1 MSAPTTP
8 ATWDSN
14 SVNLETP
21 TSGHQASGYG
31 VGEVPT
37 STELNG
43 WMQIV
48 GLWIAYLQ
56 GLLTRTRCRFPAI
69 ISAINWAVV
78 VQGSPAD
85 GSAGDP
91 TVQSNTGAG
100 SFLTDIAVDEGRQ
113 LSKIELAVYGNASAN
128 LILTVQQCFHDATL
142 PVTLCT
148 RTITGPAASWSD
160 YAMQL
165 GTISGLT
172 VTVSSSAGQ
181 ATYTRST
188 GSYLTDGFFV
198 GQSVTWAGFAN
209 AGNNV
214 TSTITVLTATVMTT
228 TSVTY
233 VSETGPAL
241 GEAVTVAGAVTVDDT
256 FGLRLL
262 LQSSASGL
270 IIKDLRDTTI
280 AT

>member
-1 MSAPTTP
+1 MTAPSTVYLWDQNKTHVVTT
-8 ATWDSN
+8 
-14 SVNLETP
+14 
-21 TSGHQASGYG
+21 TSGHQTDGFVSSEIPGSGEENYWKG
-31 VGEVPT
+31 AV
-37 STELNG
+37 SDWL
-43 WMQIV
+43 
-48 GLWIAYLQ
+48 AYLS
-56 GLLTRTRCRFPAI
+56 GALTRTRCRFPAI

-148 RTITGPAASWSD
+148 RTITGPAASWAD

-172 VTVSSSAGQ
+172 VTVSSSSGQ

-270 IIKDLRDTTI
+270 IVKDLRDTTI